1 MRRNLNHQLQS
12 HLQSM
17 INGLLVWKS
26 RFVTSG
32 FLDIKKGVQ
41 RKPYWWERGFN
52 PNPLTISSSFGIV
65 GIQLVHSSLVRH
77 PTRAFS
83 KFSAAF
89 FHKALTT
96 VRVCMLTLAGAHLT
110 NAEWL
115 DLQHQSRICN
125 KLYRPTRLR

>member
-1 MRRNLNHQLQS
+1 MRRNLNHQLHS

-32 FLDIKKGVQ
+32 FLDKKGVQ
-41 RKPYWWERGFN
+41 GKPYWWERGFN
-52 PNPLTISSSFGIV
+52 PNPLTISTFSFGIV
-65 GIQLVHSSLVRH
+65 WIQLVHSSLVRH

-83 KFSAAF
+83 KYSANFFSQGTENSQGLHA
-89 FHKALTT
+89 HTS
-96 VRVCMLTLAGAHLT
+96 GAHLT

-115 DLQHQSRICN
+115 DLQHQSRIRN